1 LAGSVCDTS
10 GRASF
15 DSLGDSRQIAFA
27 VLTLDLPSAP
37 RRPTFWFSTSA
48 SFRSRKISTG
58 WLRFGGTMLVK
69 VALVLLAVWL
79 IGILGVYD
87 IGDAVHVLLLVGGM
101 LLLLGALK
109 ARDAATAA
117 AGDVNDPLRKL

>member
-10 GRASF
+10 ARTSF
-15 DSLGDSRQIAFA
+15 TSLGDSRRLAFA
-27 VLTLDLPSAP
+27 VLPLDVSSAP
-37 RRPTFWFSTSA
+37 RRPTSWFSTSA
-48 SFRSRKISTG
+48 SFRSRTISAG
-58 WLRFGGTMLVK
+58 WLRFGGTMLLK

-79 IGILGVYD
+79 IGVLGVYD

-117 AGDVNDPLRKL
+117 ARDVSDASRKA

>member
-1 LAGSVCDTS
+1 LAGSVCNTS

-27 VLTLDLPSAP
+27 VLTLDVSSAP
-37 RRPTFWFSTSA
+37 RPSFWFSTSA
-48 SFRSRKISTG
+48 SFRSRTISTG

-117 AGDVNDPLRKL
+117 AGDVNDPSRNA